1 MKRFSPQIKFV
12 FSSGI
17 VQNDKNNNNKE
28 VLDTNA
34 ILRRFRNQNNIDYI
48 DNTNIKEDH
57 LGIKNLRLN
66 KRGNSV
72 YVKPT
77 QVFAIKT
84 LRKCLTLT
92 ASQKVMMNINIRK

>member
-84 LRKCLTLT
+84 LRKFLTLT

>member
-1 MKRFSPQIKFV
+1 MKRFSPRIKFV

-17 VQNDKNNNNKE
+17 VQKDKNNNNKE

-34 ILRRFRNQNNIDYI
+34 ILRRFRNQKNIDYI

-66 KRGNSV
+66 KRGNSI

-77 QVFAIKT
+77 QVFAIKI

-92 ASQKVMMNINIRK
+92 VSKKVMMNINIRT